1 MIRLTQN
8 VKIIALAAAILFGLA
23 VEHNHA
29 HAAGLETATV
39 AGGCFWCV
47 EHDFEKLPGVT
58 NAVSGF
64 TGGKTANPTYKQV
77 TKGKTGHIEAVQITY
92 DPAKL
97 SYADLLNKFFRS
109 VDPTDRGGQFC
120 DRGPT
125 YTTAI
130 FVNSPA
136 ERKIAEAEKAKA
148 EAALNHKIVTPI
160 LDAGTFYAAD
170 DYHQD
175 YAKSTSIVLT
185 RFGPLSKA
193 KAYKRY
199 RTSCGRDAAIKK
211 LWGNEAAFI
220 N

>member
-8 VKIIALAAAILFGLA
+8 VKIIALAAATLVGFATQHGQ
-23 VEHNHA
+23 A
-29 HAAGLETATV
+29 HAANLKTTTV

-47 EHDFEKLPGVT
+47 EHDLEKLPGVT

-64 TGGKTANPTYKQV
+64 TGGKIANPTYKQV
-77 TKGKTGHIEAVQITY
+77 TKGNSGHVEAVQITY
-92 DPAKL
+92 DADKL
-97 SYADLLNKFFRS
+97 SYGDLLNTFFRS
-109 VDPTDRGGQFC
+109 VDPTDPGGQFC

-148 EAALNHKIVTPI
+148 EASLNHKVVTPI
-160 LDAGTFYAAD
+160 LDASTFYAAD

-175 YAKSTSIVLT
+175 YAKSSKVILT

-199 RTSCGRDAAIKK
+199 RTSCGRDAKIKQ
-211 LWGNEAAFI
+211 LWGNDAAFI